1 VSSIVGS
8 TPSIGQTDA
17 VLQSRLKAAQ
27 DTPNSALAVCLVYVQ
42 VVYSLC
48 TPCVAHNYT
57 VFALGHT
64 RYTSSMTT
72 DQIILFSLFGAV
84 FGLLLWGRFRY
95 DLVAFSALLGGVVL
109 GVVPTKDAFSGFG
122 HPATII
128 VALVLVVSAG
138 LVRSGAVY
146 LITRTLV
153 DASRSLGAHIAIMG
167 AIGGV
172 LSAFMNNV
180 AALAL
185 LMPVDIQTARKAGRA
200 PGLSLMPLSFATILG
215 GMATLIGTPPNIII
229 ASIREETLGEPFKMF
244 DFAPVGIVTAIAGLL
259 FVAFIG
265 WRLIP
270 AQDSKQAGATLES
283 YTDYLAELTV
293 PTDSKHIGKRVSE
306 LYEIAEKNDVA
317 ILGLIRKGKTQY
329 GTAKNNI
336 LQGQDTLVIQA
347 APEALDEFRAALN
360 LDFTDT
366 KREEFLSGAS
376 EGLTVIEVVATE
388 SSRITGKTAEAI
400 GLAWRQR
407 TVLMGLSRKGKTV
420 KSRMRK
426 TVIEAGDILLLL
438 APQDAANDV
447 IEWLGCL
454 PLADR
459 GVAVTENS
467 KVWLAIGLFA
477 GAVALAS
484 FGIVYLPIALGLV
497 VVAYVLAKIVPLS
510 ELYTH
515 IEWPVVVLLGSMIPL
530 GAALETSGGTELI
543 SGALLDLTGELAPW
557 MILTVLMVVTMT
569 LSDVLNNT
577 ATTIVAAPIAI
588 QMAQSLDVSPDPFL
602 MAVAVAASS
611 AYLTPIGHKNNTLIL
626 GPGGYSFGDYWRMGL
641 PLEILIVA
649 VSVPAILVF
658 WPL

>member
-1 VSSIVGS
+1 
-8 TPSIGQTDA
+8 
-17 VLQSRLKAAQ
+17 
-27 DTPNSALAVCLVYVQ
+27 
-42 VVYSLC
+42 
-48 TPCVAHNYT
+48 
-57 VFALGHT
+57 
-64 RYTSSMTT
+64 MTI

-84 FGLLLWGRFRY
+84 FAMLLWGKFRY
-95 DLVAFSALLGGVVL
+95 DIVAFTALMIGVTL
-109 GVVPTKDAFSGFG
+109 GVVPTADAFSGFG

-146 LITRTLV
+146 LITRTVV
-153 DASRSLGAHIAIMG
+153 DASRSLGSHIAIMG

-185 LMPVDIQTARKAGRA
+185 LMPVDIQTARKADRA

-215 GMATLIGTPPNIII
+215 GMVTLIGTPPNIII

-244 DFAPVGIVTAIAGLL
+244 DFAPVGGITAIAGLI
-259 FVAFIG
+259 FVALIG

-270 AQDSKQAGATLES
+270 TPDASSSKESIDS

-293 PTDSKHIGKRVSE
+293 PEKSKLIGKRVSE
-306 LYEIAEKNDVA
+306 LYEDAEKNDVA
-317 ILGLIRKGKTQY
+317 ILGLNRGGKRLY
-329 GTAKNNI
+329 GTAE
-336 LQGQDTLVIQA
+336 DTVLKAHDVLVIEA
-347 APEALDEFRAALN
+347 APEALDEFRTALKLN
-360 LDFTDT
+360 FSDT
-366 KREEFLSGAS
+366 KREEILSAAS
-376 EGLTVIEVVATE
+376 EGLAVIEVVVTE
-388 SSRITGKTAEAI
+388 NSRINGKTTQAV
-400 GLAWRQR
+400 GLSWRQH
-407 TVLMGLSRKGKTV
+407 TVLMGLSRKGKAV
-420 KSRMRK
+420 KSQMRK
-426 TVIEAGDILLLL
+426 TVIKTGDILLLL
-438 APQDAANDV
+438 APIDTANDV
-447 IEWLGCL
+447 TEWLGCL

-459 GVAVTENS
+459 GVSVTADS

-484 FGIVYLPIALGLV
+484 FGLIYLPIALGLV

-543 SGALLDLTGELAPW
+543 AGALVGLTEGLAPW
-557 MILTVLMVVTMT
+557 MILTVLMIVTMT

-577 ATTIVAAPIAI
+577 ATTIVAAPVGI
-588 QMAQSLDVSPDPFL
+588 QMANSLGVSADPFL

-611 AYLTPIGHKNNTLIL
+611 AFLTPIGHKNNTLIL
-626 GPGGYSFGDYWRMGL
+626 GPGSYTFGDYWRMGL
-641 PLEILIVA
+641 PLEILVVA
-649 VSVPAILVF
+649 VSIPAILVF